1 VLSLGT
7 PFLEAVTG
15 KAAAACSHYLFAG
28 ITPHV
33 LPGKK
38 MTGNVCSSFKKKKKK
53 RDRHLT
59 LFLPARAQKA
69 MASDILPCLSLNR

>member
-28 ITPHV
+28 ISPC
-33 LPGKK
+33 LAREKDDGE
-38 MTGNVCSSFKKKKKK
+38 CLFKFKTEKK

-59 LFLPARAQKA
+59 LF
-69 MASDILPCLSLNR
+69 CLLELKKRWHQTSFLV